1 MLKNLEGDFSRGTTH
16 MYSTHTFRKPE
27 TRYWLVAAMT
37 LATLSVSS
45 GITANADTKSAA
57 DESTSQ
63 VGQVTTTATSTATLT
78 SYSDDASSADTT
90 EQSEDTTKQTADVVT
105 QDTTTSQNSTRD
117 QSSAASTMEDPNT
130 ATTPANATTDS
141 EPEDANTATT
151 PTDATADSES
161 EDAASQKTV
170 QNQGD
175 ETGTTLSEADTE
187 TVKDADA
194 VVQDAAP
201 APENSSSTSS
211 VKANAQKAAAPAS
224 ATYSDSSWF
233 NWQVDDVTGT
243 ATVTGA
249 TKNLSGAI
257 SIPPTYTVN
266 GKTYQVTTIGRA
278 AFAQSTNL
286 VNGLTSVT
294 FNQGLTTIEDS
305 AFAYLDSLEAVD
317 FSAATTLQKIG
328 YQAFVSTKLTTL
340 TLPDSVTT
348 IGQEAFTY
356 VPLTS
361 VTLPAQLTSLG
372 SAAFSSG
379 GLQSVDLSHATQLTS
394 IGDHVFENDQLT
406 SVVIPAN
413 IQTIGVNAFAAN
425 HGLAS
430 LTFAPNSQL
439 LSIGEGAFIYDGALA
454 EVVFPDS
461 LTTIGKNAF
470 LSDIGLTQV
479 TFGAGLTSI
488 GDQAFTYDDQL
499 TTADFTRAT
508 QLKTIGTGAFE
519 YTGLHQALTLPTSVT
534 TIGDFAFAGS
544 QLTDLTLNEGLLT
557 IGESA
562 FSYNHLNKTLTIPKS
577 VQTVGDRA
585 FFGNELTAATILGD
599 ETVLGQ
605 DALSYNRITQL
616 TSPSVTTM
624 LADEQTVTHFTD
636 SNGIHLNDLF
646 TVNMGGQTEQNL
658 VITNLSSE
666 TGTVSLVNGGF
677 VVTEGTKRFNFDWTL
692 PVNGVAVY
700 QGHYTV
706 VLDDPN
712 IKVADSTIFVGT
724 PWTPADNFVSAE
736 TDSGTSIPLDKLTV
750 ESNVDTSK
758 AGKYTV
764 TYRYGS
770 EVETATVTVLK
781 RLATLTLEGKQQV
794 VYNGTAW
801 TPDATQYYVDLPDG
815 SRYQLQAGDLN
826 APTVTNVGDS
836 PVTVTLSAAGI
847 AHLNALQQADMYDWQ
862 FDPSEATFAVT
873 PATVQVTVN
882 SADKIAGQDDP
893 TFETTVTGMPA
904 DGAAL
909 HYTVVREPGE
919 TPGTYRL
926 TVDLGQNTNYQ
937 VLVTD
942 GTLTIRP
949 NQQTLTGQDYTM
961 YVGDPNP
968 TSADFGATATDAEG
982 QPTDVMV
989 DLAHVDLTTPQTY
1002 QVELSTADGQKLVVN
1017 LHVLANLTT
1026 PLTGQDYTMH
1036 VGDATPTAEDF
1047 QATATDKT
1055 GAALTPIMVD
1065 LTQADLATAGDYA
1078 VTLSVGDQQIKVWLH
1093 VLAASTGGE
1102 TPEEPDPGNP
1112 GDGGNPEEPDP
1123 GNPGGGGNPEEPDP
1137 GNPGDGG
1144 NPEEPDPGNPG
1155 DGGNPEE
1162 PDPGNPGDGG
1172 NPEEPDPGNP
1182 GNGGN
1187 VVDPEQPINGGNGDT
1202 SVTGPGNGATDTP
1215 DGEQSGRPGV
1225 KPTAP
1230 ATGSQVTL
1238 NQQPQQGAQP
1248 AKVTTLANQA
1258 TSMQR
1263 STTQTASTT
1272 TPAATPEYQA
1282 TTLPQTGEQK
1292 TGWAAVLGLLLG
1304 SLGLAGHRRVR
1315 RHQD

>member
-1 MLKNLEGDFSRGTTH
+1 

-37 LATLSVSS
+37 LATLSVGS
-45 GITANADTKSAA
+45 GITANAETKSSA

-63 VGQVTTTATSTATLT
+63 VGQATTTATSTATLT
-78 SYSDDASSADTT
+78 SHSDDASSM
-90 EQSEDTTKQTADVVT
+90 DTTKQAADATT
-105 QDTTTSQNSTRD
+105 QDTTTPATTPQDSTRD
-117 QSSAASTMEDPNT
+117 QSSASSTTEDSNTVTTPTGATSNSEPEDSNT

-141 EPEDANTATT
+141 E
-151 PTDATADSES
+151 S
-161 EDAASQKTV
+161 EDTASQKTA
-170 QNQGD
+170 QDQGD
-175 ETGTTLSEADTE
+175 ETPTTTPEADTD
-187 TVKDADA
+187 TVEDADA
-194 VVQDAAP
+194 VAQDAAP
-201 APENSSSTSS
+201 EPENSNSTSP

-233 NWQVDDVTGT
+233 NWQVDDATGT
-243 ATVTGA
+243 ATITGA

-439 LSIGEGAFIYDGALA
+439 LSVGEGAFIYDGALA

-461 LTTIGKNAF
+461 VTTIGKNAF
-470 LSDIGLTQV
+470 LSDTGLTQV

-562 FSYNHLNKTLTIPKS
+562 FSYNHLNQTLTIPKS

-646 TVNMGGQTEQNL
+646 TVNMGDQTEQNL

-909 HYTVVREPGE
+909 DYTVVREPGE

-926 TVDLGQNTNYQ
+926 TVDLGQNTNYR

-961 YVGDPNP
+961 YVGDPTP
-968 TSADFGATATDAEG
+968 TSADFGATATDVEG

-1055 GAALTPIMVD
+1055 GAALTPIVVD

-1123 GNPGGGGNPEEPDP
+1123 GNPG
-1137 GNPGDGG
+1137 DGG

-1155 DGGNPEE
+1155 DGGNPGE

-1172 NPEEPDPGNP
+1172 NPETPDPEVP
-1182 GNGGN
+1182 GDGGN
-1187 VVDPEQPINGGNGDT
+1187 VVDPDQPIDGGNGDT
-1202 SVTGPGNGATDTP
+1202 SVAGPGNGATDTL

-1225 KPTAP
+1225 TTAP
-1230 ATGSQVTL
+1230 AAGSQVTL

-1258 TSMQR
+1258 TSTQR
-1263 STTQTASTT
+1263 LTTQTASTT
-1272 TPAATPEYQA
+1272 TQAATPSHQA

-1292 TGWAAVLGLLLG
+1292 IGWAAVLGLLLG

>member
-1 MLKNLEGDFSRGTTH
+1 

-45 GITANADTKSAA
+45 GITANAETKSSA

-63 VGQVTTTATSTATLT
+63 VGQATTTATSTATLT
-78 SYSDDASSADTT
+78 SHSDDASSM
-90 EQSEDTTKQTADVVT
+90 DTTKQAADATT
-105 QDTTTSQNSTRD
+105 QDTTTPATTPQDSTRD
-117 QSSAASTMEDPNT
+117 QSSASSTTEDSNTVTTPTGATSNSEPEDSNT

-141 EPEDANTATT
+141 E
-151 PTDATADSES
+151 S
-161 EDAASQKTV
+161 EDTASQKTA
-170 QNQGD
+170 QDQGD
-175 ETGTTLSEADTE
+175 ETPTTTPEADTD
-187 TVKDADA
+187 TVEDADA
-194 VVQDAAP
+194 VAQDAAP
-201 APENSSSTSS
+201 EPENSNSTSP
-211 VKANAQKAAAPAS
+211 VKVNAQKAAAPAS

-233 NWQVDDVTGT
+233 NWQVDDATGT
-243 ATVTGA
+243 ATITGA

-461 LTTIGKNAF
+461 
-470 LSDIGLTQV
+470 
-479 TFGAGLTSI
+479 
-488 GDQAFTYDDQL
+488 
-499 TTADFTRAT
+499 
-508 QLKTIGTGAFE
+508 
-519 YTGLHQALTLPTSVT
+519 VT

-562 FSYNHLNKTLTIPKS
+562 FSYNHLNQTLTIPKS

-646 TVNMGGQTEQNL
+646 TVNMGDQTEQNL

-692 PVNGVAVY
+692 SVNGVAVY

-801 TPDATQYYVDLPDG
+801 TPDAAQYYVDLPDG

-909 HYTVVREPGE
+909 NYTVVREPGE

-926 TVDLGQNTNYQ
+926 TVDLGQNTNYR

-961 YVGDPNP
+961 YVGDPTP

-989 DLAHVDLTTPQTY
+989 DLVHVDLTTPQTY

-1055 GAALTPIMVD
+1055 GAALTPITVD

-1123 GNPGGGGNPEEPDP
+1123 GNPGDGGNPGEPDP

-1144 NPEEPDPGNPG
+1144 NPETPDPEVPG
-1155 DGGNPEE
+1155 D
-1162 PDPGNPGDGG
+1162 
-1172 NPEEPDPGNP
+1172 
-1182 GNGGN
+1182 GGN
-1187 VVDPEQPINGGNGDT
+1187 VVDPDQPIDGGNGDT
-1202 SVTGPGNGATDTP
+1202 SVAGPGNGATDTP
-1215 DGEQSGRPGV
+1215 DGDQSGRPGV
-1225 KPTAP
+1225 TTAP
-1230 ATGSQVTL
+1230 ATGSQVTV

-1258 TSMQR
+1258 TSTQR
-1263 STTQTASTT
+1263 STTQTASTVT
-1272 TPAATPEYQA
+1272 QAATPAHQA

-1304 SLGLAGHRRVR
+1304 SLGLVGHRRVR